1 MTKELIQQ
9 KAYEYAAPFK
19 TGIFFERI
27 RTEAYAAGY
36 TESLND
42 MADLKAEVESLKAQ
56 LAAVERDFND
66 YSKSVNG
73 LL

>member
-1 MTKELIQQ
+1 
-9 KAYEYAAPFK
+9 
-19 TGIFFERI
+19 
-27 RTEAYAAGY
+27 
-36 TESLND
+36 